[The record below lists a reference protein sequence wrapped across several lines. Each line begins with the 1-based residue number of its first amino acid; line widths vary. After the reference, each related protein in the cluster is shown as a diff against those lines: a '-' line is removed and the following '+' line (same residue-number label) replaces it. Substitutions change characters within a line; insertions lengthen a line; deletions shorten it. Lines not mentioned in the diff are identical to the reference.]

1 MVAMALFVNRDERR
15 SQYQEKIA
23 ADLKGK
29 LKTQEI
35 RAEEVESTMYED
47 AHQTRPAGLIIAVL
61 LILVVIATVVVMFR
75 IG

>member
-1 MVAMALFVNRDERR
+1 MALFVNRDEKR

-29 LKTQEI
+29 LQTTDIQ
-35 RAEEVESTMYED
+35 AEKVESTMLED
-47 AHQTRPAGLIIAVL
+47 SHKTRPAGLVIAVL
-61 LILVVIATVVVMFR
+61 LLLACVAAVVVMFR